1 LFVLIPMI
9 ERFNLMAKEMN
20 RLIEAKVEIEYKNF
34 CHYEII

>member
-1 LFVLIPMI
+1 
-9 ERFNLMAKEMN
+9 MAKEMN